1 MDSNVRN
8 QAEFTVIDALIRNLQ
23 ADIALLQTYIVQ
35 RQKVGFY
42 DMERMLEALS
52 IHMFRALNIG
62 ELVNKNQL
70 RVNFPAID
78 LADDKKKVAVQVTS
92 NASPAKIDKTIK
104 AFETKNDAGVS
115 LEDSYSTLYIFG
127 FCKSAKHSVPTYCKV
142 IDPSYF
148 IGELCDKADEN
159 QIQNMLN
166 AVRRHQDYSSLH
178 PWNDKDSLEIILNT
192 INRNAIK
199 HMMSC
204 EGNIADMNQGLRE
217 ISELIAK
224 GTIGGKERAKSISD
238 FDDQSMIKFLRDVMD
253 AVSDIQAIVNRSK
266 FGQGDFVA
274 IDYDGMMKI
283 DELKVEISKKSSE
296 IAKLNQID
304 IEINPKGF

>member
-1 MDSNVRN
+1 LFASSPILS
-8 QAEFTVIDALIRNLQ
+8 AF
-23 ADIALLQTYIVQ
+23 
-35 RQKVGFY
+35 
-42 DMERMLEALS
+42 ALS
-52 IHMFRALNIG
+52 IG
-62 ELVNKNQL
+62 ELANKNQI

-78 LADDKKKVAVQVTS
+78 LADDKKMIAVQVTS
-92 NASPAKIDKTIK
+92 NASPAKIDKTII

-115 LEDSYSTLYIFG
+115 LKDSYSTLYIFG
-127 FCKSAKHSVPTYCKV
+127 FCKSSKHPVPTYCKV

-148 IGELCDKADEN
+148 IGELCDKADED

-199 HMMSC
+199 HRMSC
-204 EGNIADMNQGLRE
+204 EGNITDMTQGLRE

-224 GTIGGKERAKSISD
+224 GSIRGKERAKSISD
-238 FDDQSMIKFLRDVMD
+238 FDDQSMVKFLRDVMD
-253 AVSDIQAIVNRSK
+253 AVSEIQAIVNKSK
-266 FGQGDFVA
+266 VGQGDFVA
-274 IDYDGMMKI
+274 IDYDEMMKI
-283 DELKVEISKKSSE
+283 DELKVRISKKSSE

-304 IEINPKGF
+304 IEISPKGF

>member
-1 MDSNVRN
+1 M
-8 QAEFTVIDALIRNLQ
+8 IDALIRNLQ

-35 RQKVGFY
+35 RQKAGFH

-78 LADDKKKVAVQVTS
+78 LADDKKKIAVQVTS

-115 LEDSYSTLYIFG
+115 LKDSYSTLYIFG
-127 FCKSAKHSVPTYCKV
+127 FCKSSKHPVPTYCKV
-142 IDPSYF
+142 INPSYF
-148 IGELCDKADEN
+148 IGELCDKADED

-204 EGNIADMNQGLRE
+204 EGNITDMTQGLRE

-224 GTIGGKERAKSISD
+224 GAIRGKERAKSISD

-253 AVSDIQAIVNRSK
+253 AVSDIQVIVNKSK
-266 FGQGDFVA
+266 VGQRDFVA
-274 IDYDGMMKI
+274 IDHDGMMKI